1 MYLGGKDLHFQK
13 VVNKRWLNCWFMQMF
28 DRLGKTNYVV
38 ELQPG
43 VHLDS
48 GEMVGKYLEN

>member
-13 VVNKRWLNCWFMQMF
+13 VNCWFMQMF

-38 ELQPG
+38 ELQLG

-48 GEMVGKYLEN
+48 GKMVGKYLEN

>member
-38 ELQPG
+38 ELQLG